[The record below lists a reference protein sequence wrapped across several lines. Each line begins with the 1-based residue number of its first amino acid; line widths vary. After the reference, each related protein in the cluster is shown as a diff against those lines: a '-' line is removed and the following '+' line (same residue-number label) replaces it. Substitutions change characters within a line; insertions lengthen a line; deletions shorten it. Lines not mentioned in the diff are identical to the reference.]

1 MTLYFRRYKIRNPLK
16 PRTMTWSETILAE
29 EAAKKKKEAKAC
41 KKAQKHRVRTLLH
54 SKNFPIEGQS
64 LTPLQRETLA
74 QLEGKESAWCKFL
87 FWLRGCGRKMGL
99 GRNALRHLEEG
110 GKKPRQREDESEEE
124 EQEQEEED
132 NEEDEDENV
141 EEEEEGEE
149 EEEEEAEGEE
159 WGGDWTSVL
168 EDYE

>member
-1 MTLYFRRYKIRNPLK
+1 MTLYFRRYKLRNPLK
-16 PRTMTWSETILAE
+16 PRTLTWSETVLAE
-29 EAAKKKKEAKAC
+29 EAAKKKKEARAC
-41 KKAQKHRVRTLLH
+41 KKAQKHRVRTLLQ
-54 SKNFPIEGQS
+54 SKNFQTEGQS

-74 QLEGKESAWCKFL
+74 QLEGKESVWCKFL

-110 GKKPRQREDESEEE
+110 GKKPEQREDEGEEE
-124 EQEQEEED
+124 EQEREEED
-132 NEEDEDENV
+132 KEEDVEEDVEEDEEDEGD
-141 EEEEEGEE
+141 EEE
-149 EEEEEAEGEE
+149 EGEE